1 MLSYSIFSLIA
12 IITVPVRMLGGICKT
27 KDFVHSTLIVIIS
40 INFIVSLV
48 MIDPTIKYAKQY

>member
-1 MLSYSIFSLIA
+1 MLGYSIFSLVA
-12 IITVPVRMLGGICKT
+12 IIAVPFRMLGGIFKT
-27 KDFVHSTLIVIIS
+27 KDLVQSTLIVIIS